1 MGERI
6 MGMRE
11 KDQADFDLET
21 FVDLFDTAMSSDN
34 PAVQRALKNLV
45 LISAMVNAQQDPNGL
60 RKGPLRRVIEDIQA
74 LNKRIGQLESAG
86 AYRSTYAPTTG
97 SPGTTSI
104 PSVYPQPYYGPTP
117 GTTATPG
124 QTQWPT
130 VLPGTFPPGTVISG
144 QSVGGGSIGV
154 YGAPGPNV
162 TSISASNSTQAKSYV
177 DSLGAK
183 VDSLLDKLE
192 AK

>member
-34 PAVQRALKNLV
+34 PAVQRALKNLI
-45 LISAMVNAQQDPNGL
+45 LISAIVNAQENTEGL
-60 RKGPLRRVIEDIQA
+60 RKGPLRRIVDDINNITKR
-74 LNKRIGQLESAG
+74 LNSLESAG
-86 AYRSTYAPTTG
+86 AYRSTYAPT
-97 SPGTTSI
+97 SPGTA
-104 PSVYPQPYYGPTP
+104 TP
-117 GTTATPG
+117 GNWPTISNPINPG

-130 VLPGTFPPGTVISG
+130 TLPGTIPPGTIISG
-144 QSVGGGSIGV
+144 TSAGDYYKAQAVNQIDVKVG
-154 YGAPGPNV
+154 
-162 TSISASNSTQAKSYV
+162 
-177 DSLGAK
+177 
-183 VDSLLDKLE
+183 SLLEKLE

>member
-6 MGMRE
+6 MEMRE

-60 RKGPLRRVIEDIQA
+60 RKGPLRRVIEDIQV

-86 AYRSTYAPTTG
+86 AYRSTYAPNT
-97 SPGTTSI
+97 SPGTAT
-104 PSVYPQPYYGPTP
+104 PNTWPQPYYP
-117 GTTATPG
+117 GNTGTLAPG
-124 QTQWPT
+124 QKQWPN
-130 VLPGTFPPGTVISG
+130 VLPGTIPPGTIISG
-144 QSVGGGSIGV
+144 
-154 YGAPGPNV
+154 
-162 TSISASNSTQAKSYV
+162 TSASDTFQAKALTQIDV
-177 DSLGAK
+177 QVG
-183 VDSLLDKLE
+183 SLLDKLE

>member
-1 MGERI
+1 

-45 LISAMVNAQQDPNGL
+45 LISAIVNAQQNTDSI
-60 RKGPLRRVIEDIQA
+60 RKGPLRRVIDDIQI

-86 AYRSTYAPTTG
+86 SYRSTYAPSTP
-97 SPGTTSI
+97 SPGTAI
-104 PSVYPQPYYGPTP
+104 PGIYQPS
-117 GTTATPG
+117 

-130 VLPGTFPPGTVISG
+130 TLPGTIPPGTIISG
-144 QSVGGGSIGV
+144 
-154 YGAPGPNV
+154 
-162 TSISASNSTQAKSYV
+162 TSAGDNFSASAMTQIDV
-177 DSLGAK
+177 RVG
-183 VDSLLDKLE
+183 SLLDKLE

>member
-1 MGERI
+1 MSGAS
-6 MGMRE
+6 RE

-45 LISAMVNAQQDPNGL
+45 LISAMVNAQQDLDGL
-60 RKGPLRRVIEDIQA
+60 RKGPLRRLVEDIQH
-74 LNKRIGQLESAG
+74 LNKRLSNLEGAG
-86 AYRSTYAPTTG
+86 AYRSPYVPNTPN
-97 SPGTTSI
+97 PGTA
-104 PSVYPQPYYGPTP
+104 VPTP
-117 GTTATPG
+117 GIYSPG

-144 QSVGGGSIGV
+144 TSTGDTFSAQALNQIDVKVG
-154 YGAPGPNV
+154 
-162 TSISASNSTQAKSYV
+162 
-177 DSLGAK
+177 
-183 VDSLLDKLE
+183 SLLDKLE

>member
-1 MGERI
+1 M
-6 MGMRE
+6 MSMRE

-45 LISAMVNAQQDPNGL
+45 LISAIVNAQENSESL

-74 LNKRIGQLESAG
+74 LNKRLSNLEGAG
-86 AYRSTYAPTTG
+86 AYRSPYV
-97 SPGTTSI
+97 
-104 PSVYPQPYYGPTP
+104 PSTPTP
-117 GTTATPG
+117 GTSPLPY

-130 VLPGTFPPGTVISG
+130 TLPGTIPPGTIISG
-144 QSVGGGSIGV
+144 TSAEDYFKGVAVNQIDVKVG
-154 YGAPGPNV
+154 
-162 TSISASNSTQAKSYV
+162 
-177 DSLGAK
+177 
-183 VDSLLDKLE
+183 SLLDKLE